1 MDKLRELTIV
11 GAGNGGKALAGDLA
25 NKGWDVNLF
34 EVPEFIGG
42 LKEIMEKKEITVSEN
57 GVETTGKLKSVT
69 TDIAAAVK
77 GQKLIVVVMPGFGH
91 KRAAELIAPHVEDGQ
106 IYLFMP
112 GGFGSFEFMQEL
124 KKKGAWRDSLIL
136 AETATLPY
144 GTFAIGPT
152 KVMISVRTVC
162 NPLGVY
168 PASRTD
174 EVFEAVK
181 GVDPAVEKR
190 ENLLDVAMCNLNPT
204 GHVVP
209 CLMSVSQMEGREDY
223 CMYRHAFTPSVKK
236 LILSADAERVA
247 LREKLGL
254 PAPHHNLTPGYEMAL
269 PYFGEPTYL
278 AARMNNKGP
287 NSVSHRYVTE
297 DAPYGLAL
305 YASIAHK
312 VGVDCP
318 ITDALLKLAG
328 ALNDSNYT
336 TSGRTLESL
345 GLADTDLDELM
356 ETLNK

>member
-174 EVFEAVK
+174 EVFEA
-181 GVDPAVEKR
+181 R
-190 ENLLDVAMCNLNPT
+190 
-204 GHVVP
+204 
-209 CLMSVSQMEGREDY
+209 
-223 CMYRHAFTPSVKK
+223 
-236 LILSADAERVA
+236 
-247 LREKLGL
+247 
-254 PAPHHNLTPGYEMAL
+254 
-269 PYFGEPTYL
+269 
-278 AARMNNKGP
+278 
-287 NSVSHRYVTE
+287 
-297 DAPYGLAL
+297 
-305 YASIAHK
+305 
-312 VGVDCP
+312 
-318 ITDALLKLAG
+318 
-328 ALNDSNYT
+328 
-336 TSGRTLESL
+336 
-345 GLADTDLDELM
+345 
-356 ETLNK
+356 